1 MHSLSGYSTTDRI
14 KPSGYS
20 SLLFRWLFHNA
31 FILKVAQRMGMKIQ
45 SSTLSHNN
53 HKQVPSRQVPLHKRE
68 DDERVWL
75 SWNNWMTRKLFHI
88 TNSSV
93 IFGCLVGLV
102 CYHQCHRHTW
112 SLGLSCLS
120 STKFTFILVAW
131 FIFQDYSATN
141 GQSKTHQKLFQ

>member
-31 FILKVAQRMGMKIQ
+31 FILKVAQRMGMKIH
-45 SSTLSHNN
+45 SYTLSHNN

-93 IFGCLVGLV
+93 IFGCLVCLV
-102 CYHQCHRHTW
+102 CYQPI
-112 SLGLSCLS
+112 SPSYLVVLSIS
-120 STKFTFILVAW
+120 NRNGHISAG
-131 FIFQDYSATN
+131 IFETMLASYVIQVCW
-141 GQSKTHQKLFQ
+141 K